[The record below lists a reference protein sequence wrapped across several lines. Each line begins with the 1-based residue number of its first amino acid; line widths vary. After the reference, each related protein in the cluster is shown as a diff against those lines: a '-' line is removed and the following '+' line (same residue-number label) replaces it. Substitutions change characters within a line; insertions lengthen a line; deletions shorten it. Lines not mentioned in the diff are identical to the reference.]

1 MYFEKLPKLEYSLS
15 TYPSLELTDIF
26 RRVSFTQSTKNDSGN
41 FETYVVEEGQR
52 PEDVAADFYS
62 DPSMWWMVMMCND
75 IINVESEWPKS
86 MDQINELFN
95 NFLNGFSYFI
105 FEDLDILPNDLM
117 VKRDTSSTEGID
129 TDHYGVISSYD
140 RLLHKIDV
148 KQYGGSIGAGDEIN
162 IFREG
167 ISGSGDYNLISGF
180 GGTSCVQPYYGS
192 TGCVVFDGPSVGAG
206 APLCATAGCTFA
218 KIQKRT
224 TIKNSVT
231 EFEYNSEL
239 INPYSGVV
247 AGGPSGDFMK
257 FQNMCGMT
265 ATVLHHY
272 ISDILPLTIKSTSVH
287 QKTITENTK
296 KRTIKL
302 LSPSIAAKAL
312 IELGVLIKGD
322 VPRGT
327 TNIIE

>member
-15 TYPSLELTDIF
+15 TYPTLELSDIF
-26 RRVSFTQSTKNDSGN
+26 RRVSFTQSVKNDSGN
-41 FETYVVEEGQR
+41 FETYVVKEGQR
-52 PEDVAADFYS
+52 PEDVAADFYN
-62 DPSMWWMVMMCND
+62 DPSWWWLVMMSNN

-95 NFLNGFSYFI
+95 NFLNGYSYFV

-117 VKRDTSSTEGID
+117 VKRDTGSTAGI
-129 TDHYGVISSYD
+129 TTGHYGVISSYD

-148 KQYGGSIGAGDEIN
+148 KQYEGSIDAGDEIN

-167 ISGSGDYNLISGF
+167 ISGSNDYSLISGF

-192 TGCVVFDGPSVGAG
+192 ASCVVFDGPSDGAG
-206 APLCATAGCTFA
+206 APLCATAGSTFA

-231 EFEYNSEL
+231 EFEYDSEL

-247 AGGPSGDFMK
+247 NGGPSGDFMK
-257 FQNMCGMT
+257 FQNICGMT
-265 ATVLHHY
+265 ATVIHQY
-272 ISDILPLTIKSTSVH
+272 ISDILPSGIKSTTVQ

-302 LSPSIAAKAL
+302 LSPSLAARAS

-327 TNIIE
+327 TSIIE